1 MIELKKIIGKLLC
14 AAAIG
19 FSTSVIAQPDL
30 SGYWMISFGPIPPQ
44 REATSGEQAMIDELP
59 QGTIL
64 LADSGLR
71 EFPEGEY
78 GGMEITDAARQ
89 KAANYDP
96 SAQVELGSTCQP
108 PSIIYSMQG
117 PFPIEIYQGRD
128 LIVIKME
135 YFDVVRVIP
144 LNQDSHPEDVPA
156 TVSGHSI
163 GYWEGDTL
171 VVDTVAI
178 KESTFLN
185 NGLDHTED
193 MHLVEHFRLSED
205 GKKLYI
211 MQEYEDPAVF
221 TGRSARLIPLDKGGE
236 GDVVWPYDCDPSY
249 GVAIES
255 RDRN

>member
-1 MIELKKIIGKLLC
+1 MIEPGKIIGGLLC
-14 AAAIG
+14 AATIG
-19 FSTSVIAQPDL
+19 LSATAMAQPDL

-44 REATSGEQAMIDELP
+44 REATPEEQAMIDELP
-59 QGTIL
+59 EGTIL

-71 EFPEGEY
+71 EFPEGDF
-78 GGMEITDAARQ
+78 GGMEITEAARQ
-89 KAANYDP
+89 KAAEYDP
-96 SAQVELGSTCQP
+96 AVQVELSSTCQP

-128 LIVIKME
+128 LIVIQME
-135 YFDVVRVIP
+135 YFDVVRVIH
-144 LNQDSHPEDVPA
+144 LNQDSHPENVPA
-156 TVSGHSI
+156 SVSGHSI
-163 GYWEGDTL
+163 GHWEGDTL

-193 MHLVEHFRLSED
+193 MHLLEHFRLSDD
-205 GKKLYI
+205 GEKLYI

-221 TGRSARLIPLDKGGE
+221 AGRSARIIPLDKGGE

-249 GVAIES
+249 GAAIES
-255 RDRN
+255 RD